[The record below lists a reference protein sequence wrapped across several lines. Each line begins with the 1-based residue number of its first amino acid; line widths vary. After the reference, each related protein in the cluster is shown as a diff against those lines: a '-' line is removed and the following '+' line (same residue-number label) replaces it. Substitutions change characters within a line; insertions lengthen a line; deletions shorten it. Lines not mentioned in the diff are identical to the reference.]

1 MKPTLH
7 FQRFE
12 FKYFLPKHRVPQL
25 VAALRQHMIW
35 DPFYDASKK
44 GTYHV
49 NSLYFDT
56 PGYDCFWDK
65 EAGVADRKKLRLR
78 YYGDLENGDSPVYV
92 EIKRKK
98 DALILKDRVGVRA
111 SETAGP
117 ALQAKLARLRAGK
130 ANPNAEF
137 TEELAWF
144 LRRNSLRP
152 KLFISYDRTA
162 LEAKRNREFRVS
174 IDQNI
179 QAREQFGLVPGKKS
193 MAKIYPHGVV
203 FEIKYQNILPAWF
216 QRVLQKFELQRL
228 AFSKYANAIRHV
240 IPEFDDN
247 NYLPV

>member
-25 VAALRQHMIW
+25 IASLRQHMIW
-35 DPFYDASKK
+35 DPFYDASQK
-44 GTYHV
+44 GTYRV

-78 YYGDLENGDSPVYV
+78 YYGDLEDGNSPVFV

-98 DALILKDRVGVRA
+98 DALILKDRVDIRA
-111 SETAGP
+111 SEAAGTAP
-117 ALQAKLARLRAGK
+117 LQARLRLLRAG
-130 ANPNAEF
+130 NPNAEF
-137 TEELAWF
+137 AEELAWF

-152 KLFISYDRTA
+152 KLFVSYDRTA

-179 QAREQFGLVPGKKS
+179 QAREQFGLTLGKKPLT
-193 MAKIYPHGVV
+193 KIYPHGVV
-203 FEIKYQNILPAWF
+203 FEVKYQNILPAWF
-216 QRVLQKFELQRL
+216 QRLLQKFEFQRL

-240 IPEFDDN
+240 IAEFDDN
-247 NYLPV
+247 NYQPV

>member
-56 PGYDCFWDK
+56 PSYDCFWDK
-65 EAGVADRKKLRLR
+65 EAGVADRKKLRFR
-78 YYGDLENGDSPVYV
+78 YYSNSPVSTSPMFL

-98 DALILKDRVGVRA
+98 DALILKDRIAVTRQDAQG
-111 SETAGP
+111 
-117 ALQAKLARLRAGK
+117 LLLHHKLRELRRV
-130 ANPNAEF
+130 NPTAEF
-137 TEELAWF
+137 TEDLAWF

-152 KLFISYDRTA
+152 KLFVSYDRTA
-162 LEAKRNREFRVS
+162 LEAKRNREFRVT

-179 QAREQFGLVPGKKS
+179 RARQQFAFGESQK
-193 MAKIYPHGVV
+193 AARKIYPHGVV
-203 FEIKYQNILPAWF
+203 FEVKYQNILPAWF
-216 QRVLQKFELQRL
+216 HRLLQKFELQRL